1 MKKVLIIWPNTINIY
16 NSDFWRNI
24 LLYEME
30 GFLKKQNLDI
40 TVYDGTK
47 ENTLENFVNLINL
60 NDYDYYLLN
69 APLDAFDGF
78 EKVLRYLKLI
88 KPKSN
93 VIVYGLS
100 TIINPG
106 YFKKCDINAFTISGY
121 FEKGILSFIN
131 GEKEHMCNIC
141 YKEDEKWIETSKI
154 KANPNEWGFTDLD
167 RAMEI
172 DVLRVTVSKG
182 CNGACSFC
190 SAYRLHGNMDNRKS
204 VDEVLEYIKLL
215 QGKKYKGIIEFASPT
230 FTANKEWVYEFCEKY
245 NKRNLTIPW
254 RCVTR
259 VDALDPEMIKVMA
272 GSNCIRIGVGVET
285 LKQQTQVNINKII
298 NQDRLVQIIND
309 CKKNNIEILTY
320 LIFGM
325 DNDGGKSIID
335 TYNKLKELGASPR
348 MTSIVNYMNLDFQ
361 DSILLSMQSDM
372 ATTKLS
378 DTSEEDR
385 RKILSIIMGTADK
398 DERFN

>member
-60 NDYDYYLLN
+60 NDFDYYLLN

-100 TIINPG
+100 TIIKPR

-131 GEKEHMCNIC
+131 EDKENICNIC
-141 YKEDEKWIETSKI
+141 YKEDGKWIESPKM

-167 RAMEI
+167 RAMDI

-215 QGKKYKGIIEFASPT
+215 QEKKYKGIIEFASPT
-230 FTANKEWVYEFCEKY
+230 FTINKEWVYKFCEKY

-259 VDALDPEMIKVMA
+259 VDALDSNIIKAMA
-272 GSNCIRIGVGVET
+272 SSGCIRIGVGVET
-285 LKQQTQVNINKII
+285 LKHQTQININKII
-298 NQDRLVQIIND
+298 NEDKLVQIIND
-309 CKKNNIEILTY
+309 CTKNNIEILTY

-348 MTSIVNYMNLDFQ
+348 MTSIVNYMNLNFEN
-361 DSILLSMQSDM
+361 SILLSMQSDM
-372 ATTKLS
+372 VTTKLS
-378 DTSEEDR
+378 DTNEEDR
-385 RKILSIIMGTADK
+385 KKVLSIIMGTADK
-398 DERFN
+398 DEKFN